1 MHCQTYVMKFFMF
14 LPLLSLQS
22 ISFTTSLLSLLQK
35 IIELYT
41 IDFNFWVQFSKVKT
55 TRK

>member
-1 MHCQTYVMKFFMF
+1 MTICIVKPMFFMF

-22 ISFTTSLLSLLQK
+22 ISFSTSLLSLLQK

>member
-22 ISFTTSLLSLLQK
+22 ISFSTSLLSLLQK